1 MALRERFCFFFCFS
15 FSFLEVAVVL
25 LVLLALGAVLALLA
39 VVGLG
44 RLVLL
49 VPVARVRAS
58 LPSEEGCFRFFEL
71 LPLFELSL
79 NE

>member
-1 MALRERFCFFFCFS
+1 MALRERFFCFFFFS
-15 FSFLEVAVVL
+15 FSFLLEGVVL
-25 LVLLALGAVLALLA
+25 LVLVLGAVLALLA